1 MARSARSRFCYRYLP
16 GIPKKTNEFPHI
28 PNQPVGERKV
38 KSEEVSVGEGFPLPK
53 TNTHRT
59 QKGETK
65 YLSFSVLFLLQHFF
79 APSAFAARG
88 AFEVARK
95 ACVSRIHR
103 FLIGRYNFGA
113 AFFAF
118 VSANADFELQCVK
131 TRN

>member
-1 MARSARSRFCYRYLP
+1 MQNGPPGRSVPTEFACLFVGTGVLD
-16 GIPKKTNEFPHI
+16 GPKSNEFLSI
-28 PNQPVGERKV
+28 NNQPVGEAFR
-38 KSEEVSVGEGFPLPK
+38 LPK

-65 YLSFSVLFLLQHFF
+65 YLSFSVLFLLQHLF

-103 FLIGRYNFGA
+103 FLIGRHNFGA
-113 AFFAF
+113 ALFAF
-118 VSANADFELQCVK
+118 VSTNAHFELQCVK